1 MKSKTFSAVVLA
13 AFLGMATGCS
23 DNKTQIPKDLNQ
35 KLPPPPVSA
44 GGAPAPVVKGKGK
57 EAGPSVKAE

>member
-13 AFLGMATGCS
+13 AFLAMAAGCG
-23 DNKTQIPKDLNQ
+23 DKKTEIPKDLNQ
-35 KLPPPPVSA
+35 TLPPAPVAA
-44 GGAPAPVVKGKGK
+44 GGAPAPMKGKAK